1 MKFRISR
8 VLPGL
13 QQALEIY
20 RRKVVL
26 EQAVAG
32 YARLKANPDL
42 YNDWQSEQAQW
53 DATLADGLDEPQNHQ
68 R

>member
-1 MKFRISR
+1 MKFRIIR

-26 EQAVAG
+26 EQAVAA
-32 YARLKANPDL
+32 YARLRANPDL
-42 YNDWQSEQAQW
+42 FGDWQNEQAQW
-53 DATLADGLDEPQNHQ
+53 DVTLADGLDEPQNHQ